1 MVSTILLMT
10 ALAHVATSSDLG
22 TPESPKPHPRLL
34 VSGAEEWNTLRA
46 RRDTD
51 PSFDALWIC
60 LEREAAFL
68 QNLPLPARKMEG
80 RRLLTVSRQVLKEVM
95 LFSFLHNTSGDPR
108 YADRAEAV
116 MRAAASFPDWNPDHF
131 LDVAEMTT
139 ALAIGYDWLHH
150 RLSEETRRLVR
161 RAIVEKGL
169 KPGLDPADKRNWW
182 INHPN
187 NWNQVCHAG
196 LTLGA
201 LAVMEDEPVL
211 ARQIL
216 DSARNNISHGLEPYK
231 PDGVYPEGPL
241 YWVYGSS
248 YQILLIAALR
258 SALGTDW
265 GLSENQPFKNSGA
278 FMAHMTGPSLRFFNF
293 ADGDE
298 SAAPEAALY
307 WMAREYKQP
316 AWLILQKRL
325 LDLRVTRQPKNNP
338 QHRFLPLLA
347 LWMPASAESATDAGA
362 EPDTSWIGHGPSSVA
377 AHRSS
382 WNDPDAFYIG
392 LKGGMADISHG
403 QMDAGTFVLDAFGV
417 RWATDL
423 DKQDYNSIE
432 SAGWNLWDRAQN
444 SDRWKIF
451 RLNNR
456 SHNTLTLDG
465 ALHKVDGFAPII
477 QHRGGPDRPHTVVDL
492 TAVFDGRA
500 ARAQRGCRMESPQR
514 IRLQDE
520 LDGLA
525 PGLNVRWNM
534 VTRTTVTVVNRTA
547 QLRSHDKTLLA
558 TLVEPAGAKWKVL
571 PCDPPDDGVNHPNPN
586 TWMLTLDI
594 PAPAQ
599 GTLRIVVDFH
609 SEKEQ
614 DTAGTRVEPLVS
626 WSDLLP
632 NPP

>member
-1 MVSTILLMT
+1 MT
-10 ALAHVATSSDLG
+10 HPTPISQSSAQSLH
-22 TPESPKPHPRLL
+22 ERLKPHPRLL
-34 VSGAEEWNTLRA
+34 VSCLEEWNTLRE
-46 RRDTD
+46 RRGTD
-51 PSFDALWIC
+51 PSFNALC
-60 LEREAAFL
+60 VFLEREAAFL
-68 QNLPLPARKMEG
+68 QNLPLPERKMEG
-80 RRLLTVSRQVLKEVM
+80 RRLLAVSRQVLKEVM
-95 LFSFLHNTSGDPR
+95 LFSFLHNTSGEPL
-108 YADRAEAV
+108 YAARAEAV

-139 ALAIGYDWLHH
+139 ALALGYDWLYH
-150 RLSEETRRLVR
+150 RLSEETRRLIR

-169 KPGLDPADKRNWW
+169 KPGLDPSEKRNWW

-187 NWNQVCHAG
+187 NWNQVCHGG

-216 DSARNNISHGLEPYK
+216 DSARKNIFHGLEPYK
-231 PDGVYPEGPL
+231 PDGVYPEGPV
-241 YWVYGSS
+241 YWIYGST

-265 GLSENQPFKNSGA
+265 DLAKYQPFKNSGA
-278 FMAHMTGPSLRFFNF
+278 FMAHMIGPSLRYFNF

-298 SAAPEAALY
+298 LASPEAALY

-316 AWLILQKRL
+316 AWLTLQKRL
-325 LDLRVTRQPKNNP
+325 LDFLITRQPTNNA
-338 QHRFLPLLA
+338 QQRFLPLLA
-347 LWMPASAESATDAGA
+347 LWMPTSDEMATDAAA
-362 EPDTSWIGHGPSSVA
+362 ETDTSWIGHGPSSVA

-423 DKQDYNSIE
+423 DKQDYHSIE
-432 SAGWNLWDRAQN
+432 SAGWKLWDRAQN

-451 RLNNR
+451 RLNNH
-456 SHNTLTLDG
+456 SHNTLTLGG

-477 QHRGGPDRPHTVVDL
+477 QHQGGPDRPHTVVDL

-500 ARAQRGCRMESPQR
+500 ARAHRGCRFESPQR

-520 LDGLA
+520 LDGLST
-525 PGLNVRWNM
+525 GLNVRWNM
-534 VTRTTVTVVNRTA
+534 VTRANVTIVNQTA
-547 QLRSHDKTLLA
+547 QLCFQNKTLLA
-558 TLVEPAGAKWKVL
+558 TLVEPASAKWKVL
-571 PCDPPDDGVNHPNPN
+571 PCNPPDDGVNQPNPN

-594 PAPAQ
+594 SAPAQ
-599 GTLRIVVDFH
+599 GSLRIVVDFH
-609 SEKEQ
+609 SEQ
-614 DTAGTRVEPLVS
+614 DATASPRKFCIRQENKIDTMKNETGYQ
-626 WSDLLP
+626 
-632 NPP
+632 